1 MGLLDS
7 RKKHPMTLPDGTVIK
22 QTVHLKEVIN
32 HPKIQVGEFSYYHNF
47 EILEDYAS
55 YLAPYLFPLS
65 KDSLIIGKFVQI
77 AHGVRFITSSANH
90 KMSGFSTYPFNTFM
104 MTPQTTS
111 EDITA
116 MFEDAQNRGDTVVGN
131 DVWIGMNAVIM
142 PGVKIGDGAI
152 IGANSVVTKNVEPYT
167 VVGGNPATI
176 IKKRFDE
183 QTIDTLLNIK
193 WWDWSIE
200 KIEKNIDVITGNDL
214 DALIG
219 LKKMTADSF

>member
-219 LKKMTADSF
+219 LKKNDCR

>member
-47 EILEDYAS
+47 DILEDYAS

-219 LKKMTADSF
+219 LKKNDYR

>member
-7 RKKHPMTLPDGTVIK
+7 SKKHPMTLPDGTVIK

-77 AHGVRFITSSANH
+77 AHGIRFITSSANH

-193 WWDWSIE
+193 WWNWPIG
-200 KIEKNIDVITGNDL
+200 KIEKNIDVIIGNDL

-219 LKKMTADSF
+219 LKKNDYR

>member
-47 EILEDYAS
+47 DILEDYAS

-131 DVWIGMNAVIM
+131 DVWIGMNVVLM

-219 LKKMTADSF
+219 LQTNDYR

>member
-47 EILEDYAS
+47 DILEDYAS

-183 QTIDTLLNIK
+183 QTIDALLNIK

-219 LKKMTADSF
+219 LKKNDCR

>member
-7 RKKHPMTLPDGTVIK
+7 SKKHPMTLPDGTVIK
-22 QTVHLKEVIN
+22 QTVHLKEAIN

-111 EDITA
+111 EDIAA

>member
-7 RKKHPMTLPDGTVIK
+7 SKKHPMTLPDGTVIK

>member
-32 HPKIQVGEFSYYHNF
+32 HPKIQVGEFTYYHNF
-47 EILEDYAS
+47 DILEDYAS

-90 KMSGFSTYPFNTFM
+90 KMSGFSKYPFNTFM
-104 MTPQTTS
+104 MTPQTKS

-219 LKKMTADSF
+219 LKKNDCR

>member
-7 RKKHPMTLPDGTVIK
+7 AKKHPMTMPDGTIIK

-32 HPKIQVGEFSYYHNF
+32 HPRIQVGEFTYYHNF
-47 EILEDYAS
+47 DVLEDYAS

-111 EDITA
+111 DDIVA
-116 MFEDAQNRGDTVVGN
+116 MFEDSQNRGDTIVGN
-131 DVWIGMNAVIM
+131 DVWIGMDTTILA
-142 PGVKIGDGAI
+142 GVKIGDGAI
-152 IGANSVVTKNVEPYT
+152 IGAKSVVTKDVEPYT
-167 VVGGNPATI
+167 VVGGNPAKV
-176 IKKRFDE
+176 IKKRFDDSV
-183 QTIDTLLNIK
+183 IKALLDIQ
-193 WWDWSIE
+193 WWNWSIE
-200 KIEKNIDVITGNDL
+200 KIEENIDIITGNDL
-214 DALIG
+214 GALIAIQKNS
-219 LKKMTADSF
+219 L

>member
-7 RKKHPMTLPDGTVIK
+7 SKKHPMTLPDGTVIK

-32 HPKIQVGEFSYYHNF
+32 HPKIHVGEFSYYHNF

-111 EDITA
+111 EYITA

-131 DVWIGMNAVIM
+131 DVWIGMNAMIM

-152 IGANSVVTKNVEPYT
+152 IGANSVVTKNIEPYT
-167 VVGGNPATI
+167 IVAGNPAKQV
-176 IKKRFDE
+176 KKRFDE
-183 QTIDTLLNIK
+183 HTINTLLDIK

-219 LKKMTADSF
+219 LKKMTANSF

>member
-47 EILEDYAS
+47 DILEDYAS

-219 LKKMTADSF
+219 LKKNDCR

>member
-7 RKKHPMTLPDGTVIK
+7 SKKHPMTLPDGTVIK

-47 EILEDYAS
+47 DILEDYAS

-219 LKKMTADSF
+219 LQTNDYR